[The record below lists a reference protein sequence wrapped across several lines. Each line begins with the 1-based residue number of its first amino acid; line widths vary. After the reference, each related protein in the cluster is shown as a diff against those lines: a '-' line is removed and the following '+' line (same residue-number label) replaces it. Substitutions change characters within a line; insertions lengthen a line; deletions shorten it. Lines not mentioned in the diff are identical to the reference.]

1 MIRRRR
7 PAREIAFSFDSF
19 LDLVANV
26 VGIIIRL
33 ILVVWVGA
41 RSYTSLP
48 PGISLVSDDTPA
60 IIEDLPPEEPLKFD
74 LAKDREELDK
84 AQAQLIAELRQLRS
98 AEDIKE
104 NTQKEFRSLDDKKQ
118 TVASET
124 QKLDNLKKTSQ
135 HLAVSA
141 ALSLEEIKKRYT
153 RLSEEIIAVR
163 KLPPAKKALT
173 YRTPISRPVQAEEI
187 IFECQN
193 GRVAFIDIGS
203 MLEEVRQGFED
214 KVQKLRNQWEIEDT
228 TTPIGAFRL
237 HYTVERERGVIEGVS
252 RNSPPDANANFRYGL
267 SSWQVEPLRAKR
279 GETLEA
285 ALAPNSEFR
294 HVIDSLDP
302 RQSVITFWVYPDSF
316 AVYRKLR
323 DLLYDRDIV
332 VAGRP
337 LPEGV
342 PISSSRH
349 GTVSRGQ

>member
-48 PGISLVSDDTPA
+48 PGFSLTPDDTP
-60 IIEDLPPEEPLKFD
+60 ILVEDLPPEEPLKFD
-74 LAKDREELDK
+74 LAKDQEALDK

-98 AEDIKE
+98 AEDVKE
-104 NTQKEFRSLDDKKQ
+104 QIQKEFQSLGNRKQ
-118 TVASET
+118 ALASET
-124 QKLDNLKKTSQ
+124 QKLDHDKKTSQ
-135 HLAVSA
+135 HLAFSA
-141 ALSLEEIKKRYT
+141 ALSLDEIKKRYT
-153 RLSEEIIAVR
+153 KLSEEIVAIR

-203 MLEEVRQGFED
+203 MLEEVRQSFED
-214 KVQKLRNQWEIEDT
+214 KVQRLRNQWEIEDVT
-228 TTPIGAFRL
+228 EAVGAFRL
-237 HYTVERERGVIEGVS
+237 RYTVERERGIVEGATP
-252 RNSPPDANANFRYGL
+252 NSPPNANANFRYGL
-267 SSWQVEPLRAKR
+267 SSWHVETLHTRR

-294 HVIDSLDP
+294 HVVDSLDP

-316 AVYRKLR
+316 PVYRQLR

>member
-7 PAREIAFSFDSF
+7 PTREIAFSFDSF

-48 PGISLVSDDTPA
+48 PGFSLVSDDTPA
-60 IIEDLPPEEPLKFD
+60 IVEDLPPEEPLKFD

-104 NTQKEFRSLDDKKQ
+104 NIQKEFRSLDDKKQ
-118 TVASET
+118 TLAAET
-124 QKLDNLKKTSQ
+124 QKLDNVKKTSQ

-153 RLSEEIIAVR
+153 KLSEEIIAVR

-193 GRVAFIDIGS
+193 GRVAFIDID
-203 MLEEVRQGFED
+203 L
-214 KVQKLRNQWEIEDT
+214 KTK
-228 TTPIGAFRL
+228 
-237 HYTVERERGVIEGVS
+237 S
-252 RNSPPDANANFRYGL
+252 R
-267 SSWQVEPLRAKR
+267 
-279 GETLEA
+279 
-285 ALAPNSEFR
+285 
-294 HVIDSLDP
+294 
-302 RQSVITFWVYPDSF
+302 SF
-316 AVYRKLR
+316 AISGKSRIQPRPSEHFDCITPLS
-323 DLLYDRDIV
+323 
-332 VAGRP
+332 GRGA
-337 LPEGV
+337 L
-342 PISSSRH
+342 SRAYH
-349 GTVSRGQ
+349 ATAHLMRMRTFVMV